1 MCVVFR
7 QCRVNSVSVTCS
19 QMTVEDSVC
28 RASAPQLLRD
38 NWAHFLSI
46 QYPHVKYLKVQG
58 RSQQGACTHINDT
71 RPRIQTRCDT
81 VGTHSQ
87 HTLIPSALFATG
99 FLLMAQLFINLNI
112 RGFSL
117 HIYFSL
123 LRCHR
128 EGSRQPACCA
138 RLFDVPIICPNVD
151 WSVYQFIQLMMV
163 DSSQHHRR
171 HTVMT
176 CWCTYWSRC
185 LPLKGLQQTFNFLI
199 FNSLFGQHIT
209 IMLARE
215 YQTWILIQSC
225 L

>member
-1 MCVVFR
+1 MKSTGRVHAYKWHSTADSNALWH
-7 QCRVNSVSVTCS
+7 CRDTL
-19 QMTVEDSVC
+19 TTHTHPLRPVC
-28 RASAPQLLRD
+28 HWVPPD
-38 NWAHFLSI
+38 GSI
-46 QYPHVKYLKVQG
+46 IHQP
-58 RSQQGACTHINDT
+58 
-71 RPRIQTRCDT
+71 
-81 VGTHSQ
+81 Q
-87 HTLIPSALFATG
+87 HTR
-99 FLLMAQLFINLNI
+99 LFITHL
-112 RGFSL
+112 FFPS
-117 HIYFSL
+117 
-123 LRCHR
+123 RCHR

-163 DSSQHHRR
+163 DSSQHHRC

>member
-46 QYPHVKYLKVQG
+46 QYPHVEYLKVKG
-58 RSQQGACTHINDT
+58 WSQQGACTHINDT

-123 LRCHR
+123 CGATVRAA
-128 EGSRQPACCA
+128 GSRHAVRAFLMCQLSA
-138 RLFDVPIICPNVD
+138 RM
-151 WSVYQFIQLMMV
+151 S
-163 DSSQHHRR
+163 
-171 HTVMT
+171 T
-176 CWCTYWSRC
+176 
-185 LPLKGLQQTFNFLI
+185 
-199 FNSLFGQHIT
+199 GQCIN
-209 IMLARE
+209 L
-215 YQTWILIQSC
+215 YS
-225 L
+225 